1 MLSFCALAI
10 SGCEY
15 NNLANCYHGKV
26 IMTSCCTGS
35 TFISLDLSTPIG
47 KNTKLN
53 GQDYANVIQ
62 VPGYLNQAEV
72 YMNLRKFDSS
82 KDSNLFPPYPA
93 FASLQWEWMCPCLW
107 TLLFPI
113 RPARGKEKLLS
124 NFRFSSSA
132 NTYVT

>member
-1 MLSFCALAI
+1 MRKIVMLSFCALAI

-82 KDSNLFPPYPA
+82 KDSKLFPPV
-93 FASLQWEWMCPCLW
+93 PCLC
-107 TLLFPI
+107 LIAVGMDVPLFVDT
-113 RPARGKEKLLS
+113 ALS
-124 NFRFSSSA
+124 YSSCPR
-132 NTYVT
+132 